1 MKDDAFRHHQELRF
15 HKGAGTIS
23 PEKGGDAL
31 PFRKKDLQQQAQEP
45 EVDQR
50 YGFETSEVDGGKKRA
65 VNLQQGDGD
74 RQKEQARNQ
83 QG

>member
-1 MKDDAFRHHQELRF
+1 MTHFGTIKSYDSN
-15 HKGAGTIS
+15 KGAGTIS